1 MFMLT
6 PIVINLSFTSKQ
18 ARVCSLAV
26 IVTSLEV
33 PKISQA
39 FPLVALLGFLSVR
52 AKKKG
57 LKLLFYCLRVRDVSL
72 SVDIIS
78 QISMVEMCKNG
89 FQRWFLA

>member
-39 FPLVALLGFLSVR
+39 FPLVALLGFP
-52 AKKKG
+52 
-57 LKLLFYCLRVRDVSL
+57 RVREKEKGRASISL
-72 SVDIIS
+72 SLV
-78 QISMVEMCKNG
+78 
-89 FQRWFLA
+89 